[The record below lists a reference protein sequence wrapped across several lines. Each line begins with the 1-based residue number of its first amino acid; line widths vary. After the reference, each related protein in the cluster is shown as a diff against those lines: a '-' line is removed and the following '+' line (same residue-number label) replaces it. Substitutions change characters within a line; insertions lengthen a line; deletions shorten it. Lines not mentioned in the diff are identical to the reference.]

1 MKYFRR
7 SPIAKA
13 RLQLVDW
20 AYQLRAV
27 FQKPLPIPS
36 QYERILIA
44 NPAHLGDAVITTAV
58 IRELKK
64 QHPQLSIDVLCGSW
78 SSMIF
83 RSHPAVDQVFT
94 LDLPMLNRSKASNR
108 AKEADYL
115 LGFQSLK
122 SSLTKRNYD
131 LVASLYAYEPS
142 YIPALHRLVNAPIVG
157 FSSAG
162 YGPLLTKSFNTAHM
176 DWHEVQHQAK
186 VLEDFLGEPKSLE
199 AYQVWLEQGGKTIAA
214 ESDHVV
220 LHPGTG
226 DPSKE
231 WTLEAWQEVVRYLS
245 QSNIRIVLTG
255 HGEREEQ
262 FAQKLINGSN
272 QCQIENQVGKQS
284 FSQFCQSIAGAK
296 LLISVESV
304 AAHIASAY
312 QVPSLIAAF
321 GKTNLKRWQ
330 PLGGCSQLIDMR
342 KDSKKAKYLFFER
355 LSVML
360 DEQHIVPKEAS
371 KTP

>member
-1 MKYFRR
+1 MKYFRH

-13 RLQLVDW
+13 RLQLIDW
-20 AYQLRAV
+20 AYQLCSAFR
-27 FQKPLPIPS
+27 QILPMPS
-36 QYERILIA
+36 RYQRILIA

-83 RSHPAVDQVFT
+83 RNHPAIDQVFT
-94 LDLPMLNRSKASNR
+94 LDLPMLNRSKLSNR

-122 SSLTKRNYD
+122 SSVVNRHYD

-142 YIPALHRLVNAPIVG
+142 YIPALHQLVDAPIVG

-162 YGPLLTKSFNTAHM
+162 YGPLLTKSFNTADM
-176 DWHEVQHQAK
+176 DWHEAQHQAK
-186 VLEDFLGEPKSLE
+186 VLEDLLGEPKSLE
-199 AYQVWLEQGGKTIAA
+199 AYQVWLEQGSKTIAA
-214 ESDHVV
+214 ESAYLV

-231 WTLEAWQEVVRYLS
+231 WTLEAWQEVIRYLC

-272 QCQIENQVGKQS
+272 QCQIENRVGKLS
-284 FSQFCQSIAGAK
+284 FSQFCQAIAGAK
-296 LLISVESV
+296 LLVSLESV

-342 KDSKKAKYLFFER
+342 QDAKASKHLFFEC
-355 LSVML
+355 LQAML
-360 DEQHIVPKEAS
+360 DEQHIVPKEGS